1 MAIYFIQA
9 SGESITQ
16 VIGAPILLLVIAG
29 LGLLSAIGL
38 GSYILASRYL
48 PMVLFGL
55 LSYLE
60 PVLLAGASLVL
71 GESIGPDEWLTY
83 IPIWMAVI
91 VLVIE
96 GIRHMYIQQRKT
108 QNLKRNVEKYNERI
122 E

>member
-1 MAIYFIQA
+1 M
-9 SGESITQ
+9 
-16 VIGAPILLLVIAG
+16 IAG

-91 VLVIE
+91 VLVVE
-96 GIRHMYIQQRKT
+96 GMRHLYLQQRKM
-108 QNLKRNVEKYNERI
+108 QNLKRNVKKYNERI
-122 E
+122 